1 MKTNLITLKRLLL
14 AGAVL
19 VMFAG
24 CNSAP
29 KQESSKEQAVK
40 QWNTARAGVMHSLA
54 RDQFQTGNFDKAR
67 GTVDEAL
74 KVDPDSVPLYVL
86 SARIAIEQ
94 NRLDVADRQLAEARK
109 RDEKNAEALYLSG
122 VVAQRWQKLD
132 EALSYYS
139 KASDAQPTELAY
151 LMARAEM
158 LVQLNRRPEALSAL
172 QDKVIFFEHSAP
184 LRDAVG
190 QLLMQERRY
199 PEAAE
204 MFRQATILTADDFSI
219 RERYAL
225 ALFQSGDAKSAAI
238 ELEKVV
244 AHEPYD
250 RRADLF
256 TIMGESY
263 LQTNRLVEARQAF
276 QKAVDLDSSSTQAWL
291 GLSKSSLALNDLRR
305 AESSA
310 KRAVS
315 IAPERA
321 DTYLM
326 LGYVRLKQ
334 ARFDESIQSFQTAS
348 SLDPTDSVA
357 LCLIGQALEKKGKHE
372 EALSWYGRALKMN
385 PRDEMAQKMLSS
397 AQIE

>member
-1 MKTNLITLKRLLL
+1 MNNKLITMKRLLL

-19 VMFAG
+19 VLFAG

-29 KQESSKEQAVK
+29 SQPSSREQATK
-40 QWNTARAGVMHSLA
+40 QWNAARAGVMHSLA

-74 KVDPDSVPLYVL
+74 AVDPESIPLYVL

-94 NRLDVADRQLAEARK
+94 NRLDHADKQLAEARK
-109 RDEKNAEALYLSG
+109 RDEKHAETLYLSG

-132 EALSYYS
+132 EALDYYS
-139 KASDAQPTELAY
+139 RASDAQPTELAY

-158 LVQLNRRPEALSAL
+158 LVQLNRRTEALSAL
-172 QDKVIFFEHSAP
+172 QDKVIFFEHSAA

-190 QLLMQERRY
+190 QLLMQEQRFA
-199 PEAAE
+199 EAAE
-204 MFRQATILTADDFSI
+204 MFRQATVLVADDWSM
-219 RERYAL
+219 RERLAL
-225 ALFQSGDAKSAAI
+225 ALFRAGDSRSAAR

-244 AHEPYD
+244 AHEPFD

-256 TIMGESY
+256 AIMGESY
-263 LQTNRLVEARQAF
+263 LQAGRLAEGRQAF
-276 QKAVDLDSSSTQAWL
+276 QRAVDLDSSSTQAWL
-291 GLSKSSLALNDLRR
+291 GLSKSSLALNDHRR

-310 KRAVS
+310 KRALS
-315 IAPERA
+315 ISPERA
-321 DTYLM
+321 DVHLM
-326 LGYVRLKQ
+326 LGYLRLKQ
-334 ARFDESIQSFQTAS
+334 NRSDEAIQSFNTALT
-348 SLDPTDSVA
+348 LDPTDSVA
-357 LCLIGQALEKKGKHE
+357 LCLIGQAMEQKGRHE
-372 EALSWYGRALKMN
+372 EALAWYGRALKVN